1 MNIRVDSKGGCSMKR
16 ICRPFPLFILMT
28 CLLTFSP
35 IFSQQKKPLTFPDI
49 MKFRSISEAVIS
61 EDGLWVAYTAQ
72 PDRGDGE
79 LKIQSTKEEKSFS
92 IEQGSMPLFSKDALW
107 LAAIVKPKAVEVEK
121 AKKEKPKQG
130 MALLEIR
137 SGQVRRFEKVE
148 KFSFSNDS
156 GWLAYQLFKE
166 EEKKEEKQKEEG
178 KEKEKPKPKIK
189 EVGSTLVLRNLG
201 SGKEVQIPFVTAFA
215 NDESGGYFAYAVSE
229 AEGKS
234 NGLLCRMLNQ
244 EGQPDRI
251 ISKYERGLY
260 SQLTWEKEG
269 SRLGYLA
276 SIADEKG
283 NSGPA
288 SLWTWDAKSGKSI
301 QVVSAEIIPK
311 DWVIP
316 SKNKVAWS
324 KDGKR
329 LFFGLM
335 PKDIFE
341 LAKTEEKEDKED
353 KAEIDLFNLDQ
364 ILEKREVDVWH
375 WNDPRIIPHQKKNWS
390 RVKEKTYLTVCHIDS
405 GKMVPLADKTVPE
418 VEVPENSSLGIGF
431 SDVPYLK
438 EITWDGNYD
447 DIYLVDL
454 TAGARK
460 KIVSRLG
467 TRPSLSPNGRFI
479 AYFQERNWHLYD
491 SKTGTTRNLTA
502 ALKIPFYNEEDDRP
516 GEASPHGLGGW
527 LEDESA
533 VLLYEK
539 HDIWKM
545 STWREETVNLTD
557 GEGRKSDLTFRLLR
571 LDPDQKFLKKDQKL
585 LLSAYHNHKKF
596 TCFYA
601 ANLAKVGAERRA
613 EEEKLYTFRAKAKK
627 ADVLLFT
634 RQSYEEFPDL
644 WVSDFEL
651 SAPRRI
657 SDVNPQVKEF
667 AWGSAE
673 QVEWQS
679 LDGVPL
685 QGVLIKPGNY
695 EPGKRYPVLVYFYE
709 KFSQRL
715 HEFNQVAV
723 NHRPCFPFYASSG
736 YALFLPDIVYET
748 GRPGLSATKCLVP
761 GVQKLIDMG
770 IADPKA
776 IALHGHSW
784 SGYETAF
791 IITQTNIFRAAI
803 AGAAVANMTS
813 AYNGIRWESGL
824 ARQFQYEKDQSRI
837 GASLWQ
843 SVQRYIENSPVFFAD
858 RIQTPLLL
866 MFGDEDGAVPW
877 EQGIELYLAMRRL
890 GKDCIFLEYRG
901 EGHHPQ
907 KYPNKL
913 DYSIRMKQYLD
924 HYLKGEPAPDWISQ
938 GVPYQGK

>member
-1 MNIRVDSKGGCSMKR
+1 MKR
-16 ICRPFPLFILMT
+16 ISKFYPLFILLAGLLAFNPMLSQT
-28 CLLTFSP
+28 RKALTF
-35 IFSQQKKPLTFPDI
+35 QDI
-49 MKFRSISEAVIS
+49 MKFRSISDIVIS
-61 EDGLWVAYTAQ
+61 ENGQWVAYTAQ

-79 LKIQSTKEEKSFS
+79 VKVQSTKDEKTFI
-92 IEQGSMPLFSKDALW
+92 IERGSKPVFSKDSLW
-107 LAAIVKPKAVEVEK
+107 LAAVAKPKAVEMER
-121 AKKEKPKQG
+121 AKKEKPKAG

-137 SGQVRRFEKVE
+137 AGEVSLIEKVE

-156 GWLAYQLFKE
+156 AWLAFQFFRE
-166 EEKKEEKQKEEG
+166 EEKKEEKE
-178 KEKEKPKPKIK
+178 KEKEQPKPKMK
-189 EVGSTLVLRNLG
+189 EVGTTLVIRHLG
-201 SGKEVQIPFVTAFA
+201 SGKETQIPYAVAFA
-215 NDESGGYFAYAVSE
+215 FDESGRYFAYALAE
-229 AEGKS
+229 PEGKG
-234 NGLLCRMLNQ
+234 NGLFCRALNQ
-244 EGQPDRI
+244 EGQPEKVVSRV
-251 ISKYERGLY
+251 ERGLY
-260 SQLTWEKEG
+260 GQLTWEKEG
-269 SRLGYLA
+269 SRLAYLTA
-276 SIADEKG
+276 VADGKG
-283 NSGPA
+283 NAGTA
-288 SLWTWDAKSGKSI
+288 SLWIWDAKTEKSV
-301 QVVSAEIIPK
+301 QAVSAEAIPK

-316 SKNKVAWS
+316 SKNKVSWS

-335 PKDIFE
+335 PKDMFE
-341 LAKTEEKEDKED
+341 MGKPEEKEDKEE
-353 KAEIDLFNLDQ
+353 KAEVDLFNLDQ
-364 ILEKREVDVWH
+364 ILAKREVDVWH
-375 WNDPRIIPHQKKNWS
+375 WNDPRIIPHQKKIWPQ
-390 RVKEKTYLTVCHIDS
+390 VKEKTYLAVYHIDS
-405 GKMVPLADKTVPE
+405 KKMVPLADKTLPD
-418 VEVPENSSLGIGF
+418 VEPPENPGLALGF
-431 SDVPYLK
+431 SGVPYLK
-438 EITWDGNYD
+438 EVSWDGNYD

-454 TAGARK
+454 ATGAKK
-460 KIVSRLG
+460 KIISRLR
-467 TRPSLSPNGRFI
+467 TRPSLSPNGRFV
-479 AYFQERNWHLYD
+479 AYFEERNWRLYD
-491 SKTGTTRNLTA
+491 AKTGTTRNLTA
-502 ALKIPFYNEEDDRP
+502 ALKIPFYDEEDDRP
-516 GEASPHGLGGW
+516 GEPSPHGIGGW

-533 VLLYEK
+533 VLLYDRY
-539 HDIWKM
+539 DIWKF
-545 STWREETVNLTD
+545 STAKEEAVNLTD
-557 GEGRKSDLTFRLLR
+557 GTGRKTELTFRVLR
-571 LDPDQKFLKKDQKL
+571 LDPEHNYLKRDQKL
-585 LLSAYHNHKKF
+585 LLSAYHNHEKF
-596 TCFYA
+596 SGFYA
-601 ANLAKVGAERRA
+601 ANAAKVGVERRV
-613 EEEKLYTFRAKAKK
+613 EEKKLCTFVAKARK

-634 RQSYEEFPDL
+634 RESYEEFPDIWL
-644 WVSDFEL
+644 SDLDF
-651 SAPRRI
+651 SAPRKI
-657 SDVNPQVKEF
+657 SDVNPQIKEF

-679 LDGVPL
+679 LDGLPL

-715 HEFNQVAV
+715 YEFNQVV
-723 NHRPCFPFYASSG
+723 INHRPCFPFYASNG

-791 IITQTNIFRAAI
+791 IITQTNIFQAAI

-837 GASLWQ
+837 GVSLWQ
-843 SVQRYIENSPVFFAD
+843 SLERYIENSPVFFAD
-858 RIQTPLLL
+858 RIRAPLLL

-877 EQGIELYLAMRRL
+877 EQGIELYLTMRRL

-913 DYSIRMKQYLD
+913 DYAIKMKQYLD